1 MTVVDARTENNIV
14 TGMIVSTSFLQEIQS
29 IFMPLKVPFANTV
42 AGWCNEYFRK
52 YKKSPCKHIQNIF
65 HTHVKDGSLKDDE
78 EDLISQFLEG
88 LSNEY
93 EQSKG
98 FNNDY
103 ILNETRKYFKE
114 IKLNNL
120 KDKLT
125 RNLLKG
131 NIDKAE
137 KSISDYDKQRYSS
150 NNKLLQNALDTLI
163 VRADDL
169 EEIELP
175 KRKMLLFPWLAEGDL
190 IMVSGHTGAGKTWF
204 AMEICTAIRDR
215 KSAFNDLWNV
225 KNHVRTLYID
235 GEMSWDDII
244 ERSKY
249 LKMDKVHVLSKSIF
263 DFKDVHPPLNLH
275 EEEIRGM
282 IFDIIIKSN
291 YRFVVIDNLFS
302 LWPGLDLNDSKEW
315 SYTNQWLMKLRSKG
329 ISIMLLHHTNKSGDQ
344 MGTSA
349 KLYNLNTSLLLK
361 KAKKQTNYEGE
372 VICSFSIDVEK
383 SRRKMKSW
391 NMIFTCD
398 DGKWSVD
405 ETSESKKN
413 EESKTQD
420 ILLLLLN
427 GGISQK
433 EIGRFLDCTQANV
446 SIAKTSNSNLFNG
459 SKASEEGKKL
469 LMECKEELDELIAE
483 YNEWSK
489 M

>member
-1 MTVVDARTENNIV
+1 
-14 TGMIVSTSFLQEIQS
+14 
-29 IFMPLKVPFANTV
+29 
-42 AGWCNEYFRK
+42 
-52 YKKSPCKHIQNIF
+52 
-65 HTHVKDGSLKDDE
+65 
-78 EDLISQFLEG
+78 
-88 LSNEY
+88 
-93 EQSKG
+93 
-98 FNNDY
+98 
-103 ILNETRKYFKE
+103 
-114 IKLNNL
+114 
-120 KDKLT
+120 
-125 RNLLKG
+125 
-131 NIDKAE
+131 
-137 KSISDYDKQRYSS
+137 
-150 NNKLLQNALDTLI
+150 
-163 VRADDL
+163 
-169 EEIELP
+169 
-175 KRKMLLFPWLAEGDL
+175 
-190 IMVSGHTGAGKTWF
+190 
-204 AMEICTAIRDR
+204 
-215 KSAFNDLWNV
+215 
-225 KNHVRTLYID
+225 
-235 GEMSWDDII
+235 
-244 ERSKY
+244 
-249 LKMDKVHVLSKSIF
+249 
-263 DFKDVHPPLNLH
+263 
-275 EEEIRGM
+275 M

-291 YRFVVIDNLFS
+291 YSFVVIDNLFS

-383 SRRKMKSW
+383 SRRKMNSW

-433 EIGRFLDCTQANV
+433 EIGRVLDCTQANV
-446 SIAKTSNSNLFNG
+446 SIAKSSNSNLFKG
-459 SKASEEGKKL
+459 SRASEEGKKL
-469 LMECKEELDELIAE
+469 LMECKEELDELLAE